1 MIVYTMQRKP
11 VTYTT
16 EKECAISAVICAA
29 ELCSRVQAALAHEDS
44 IQKDDRSPVTI
55 ADFGAQAVV
64 NRILMS
70 ALPDDPVVG
79 EEDASHL
86 RDPVHAQLLAKVFDQ
101 VAQSDPDIDKSSLL
115 DAIDHGN
122 AGPYGCD
129 RFWTLDPIDGTKGFL
144 RGDQYAIALG
154 LIENGRVALG
164 VLGCPNLPADASD
177 PRAGKGCLFI
187 AVRGQGTIVQAIGSD
202 TGIPVYVDSI
212 ADPALAVFCE
222 SVESGH
228 TSHGRSAQVADILG
242 VTAEPYR
249 IDSQC
254 KYAAVAR
261 GDASIYMRLPSKKGY
276 QEKIWDHAA
285 GSLVVEE
292 AGGTVTDILGKP
304 LDFSLGTT
312 LAGNTGVIASNGVLH
327 GSVLS
332 ALNNTA

>member
-1 MIVYTMQRKP
+1 MYVP
-11 VTYTT
+11 
-16 EKECAISAVICAA
+16 EKECAISAVIRAA
-29 ELCSRVQAALAHEDS
+29 ELCSRVQAALAHDDS
-44 IQKDDRSPVTI
+44 IQKGDRSPVTI

-70 ALPDDPVVG
+70 VLPDDQVVG
-79 EEDASHL
+79 EEDASQL
-86 RDPVHAQLLAKVFDQ
+86 RDPAHAQLLAKILDQ
-101 VAQSDPDIDKSSLL
+101 VVQSDSDIDEATLF

-122 AGPYGCD
+122 ANPDGCD

-154 LIENGRVALG
+154 LIENGKVVLG
-164 VLGCPNLPADASD
+164 VLGCPNLPVDASD
-177 PRAGKGCLFI
+177 PQSRKGCLFI
-187 AVRGQGTIVQAIGSD
+187 AVRGQGTLLQEIGSD
-202 TGIPVYVDSI
+202 AGITVRVDSI
-212 ADPALAVFCE
+212 VDPSLAVFCE

-228 TSHGRSAQVADILG
+228 TSHGRSAQVAEILG

-292 AGGTVTDILGKP
+292 AGGTVTDTQGKP

-312 LAGNTGVIASNGVLH
+312 LAVNTGVIASNGLLH
-327 GSVLS
+327 ESVLS
-332 ALNNTA
+332 ALNKTE